1 MKKLV
6 LALVAVSLASASYAG
21 AGCAGGCSGEKP
33 ADKTTTEQS
42 ADGQKKA

>member
-21 AGCAGGCSGEKP
+21 AGCTAGGCSGKSADKP
-33 ADKTTTEQS
+33 ATEQGT
-42 ADGQKKA
+42 DGQKKA